1 MQAAYQGNTKIAQ
14 IMLENGAEVNI
25 PPGAY
30 DRPVLQAA
38 TVNETVDLVQV
49 LLKAGAEVDAIS
61 ETDEFNETALS

>member
-25 PPGAY
+25 PPGVY
-30 DRPVLQAA
+30 DRPALQAA
-38 TVNETVDLVQV
+38 TANENVDLVQV